1 LYCPHCRAENFYD
14 AQRLSANGALGA
26 TCWACKKNVTLPP
39 RIRIDN
45 RTTVM
50 LNHDSLLYPHHT
62 ARASEYQF
70 DAPTAQVVQHPTNKA
85 IWGLKN
91 RSQDTWT
98 VLAADGSSQQ
108 VAPDRSVTIASGV
121 RVVFGKTEGE
131 FRV

>member
-1 LYCPHCRAENFYD
+1 
-14 AQRLSANGALGA
+14 
-26 TCWACKKNVTLPP
+26 
-39 RIRIDN
+39 
-45 RTTVM
+45 
-50 LNHDSLLYPHHT
+50 
-62 ARASEYQF
+62 
-70 DAPTAQVVQHPTNKA
+70 VVQHPTNKA

-98 VLAADGSSQQ
+98 VLTTDGTSQQ